1 MFVCCIYRLLGHVQ
15 AIRSGFVIVLE
26 AAVIEMNCPQ
36 ALQTASSSPFFFI
49 QLALQLH
56 SRMISNY
63 PPF

>member
-1 MFVCCIYRLLGHVQ
+1 MFVCCIYRLLGPVQ
-15 AIRSGFVIVLE
+15 AIRSVIVLE
-26 AAVIEMNCPQ
+26 ATVIEMNCPQ
-36 ALQTASSSPFFFI
+36 ALRTASSSPFFLI